1 MTVPGRF
8 AAIGVVASSLLWS
21 MATHAGQPCEVV
33 PMPCTFEAV
42 PFRFTVVDA
51 EARRPLADVH
61 ALAEWQ
67 VHGPGGRLN
76 GPLMVLDA
84 MSDPDGVLKFPGW
97 GPSEGPWDGIGI
109 GRDPVITLFK
119 SGYKTDI
126 LDNGYRGPARERE
139 RVRRATHDGRT
150 YPLERF
156 VGTPREWVR
165 ELKKVRDGVAMPRS
179 NERTLR
185 FRAHYLRRLELIA
198 AERDKFPPEALQIGE
213 FAWHLDRELKF
224 LREGHR

>member
-1 MTVPGRF
+1 MTSRF
-8 AAIGVVASSLLWS
+8 AAATAAVASTLLWS
-21 MATHAGQPCEVV
+21 VATHAGQPCEVV

-42 PFRFTVVDA
+42 PFRITVVEA
-51 EARRPLADVH
+51 ESRRPLADVH

-84 MSDPDGVLKFPGW
+84 MSDSDGVLKFPGW
-97 GPSEGPWDGIGI
+97 GPIEGPWDGIGI

-119 SGYKTDI
+119 SGYKTDF
-126 LDNGYRGPARERE
+126 LNKGYRGPARERE

-156 VGTPREWVR
+156 VGTPEEWMV
-165 ELKKVRDGVAMPRS
+165 ELRRVWHGVATPRS
-179 NERTLR
+179 EERTLR
-185 FRAHYLRRLELIA
+185 FRAQYLRRLELVA
-198 AERDKFPPEALQIGE
+198 AERDKFPPVELQPGK
-213 FAWHLDRELKF
+213 FAWHLDRELTF